1 MTLKELIRK
10 AVEELVRQG
19 KEEFTTEDIY
29 QEVKKLEPERKRES
43 VLAALSGL
51 VVGHKHHFYKSEDQ
65 FLDKVRR
72 GVYRLY
78 DEARDK
84 KRRDEAEELITWT
97 VITLTGRGF
106 SNKEIA
112 EILEKKAKRLR
123 RKSLTNV
130 KGSFSQVGGKF

>member
-1 MTLKELIRK
+1 LTLKELIRK

-29 QEVKKLEPERKRES
+29 REVKKLEPERKRES

-51 VVGHKHHFYKSEDQ
+51 VVGHKHHFYKREDQ
-65 FLDKVRR
+65 FLEKVRR

-84 KRRDEAEELITWT
+84 KRKDEAEKLITWT

-106 SNKEIA
+106 SNEEIA
-112 EILEKKAKRLR
+112 EMLERKAKRLR
-123 RKSLTNV
+123 GEYLTNM
-130 KGSFSQVGGKF
+130 